1 MDAWAIFISGKTLN
15 EEVKA
20 KVDAISGPRAVGEPG
35 SAHCP
40 SIGERTALTINTS
53 RTFEQRTT
61 GNTGSSNTSAARFQA
76 SKSAA
81 ADSVSLR
88 SVNCLRPAGKQSIA
102 PARLVHSQFLLAC
115 ALSQPEARQRV
126 RRPSDKK
133 INPKTATL
141 LGHECSTKEQTNA
154 GSPESAG
161 LPKRSPV
168 LRNTAWQD

>member
-1 MDAWAIFISGKTLN
+1 LATLLKN
-15 EEVKA
+15 
-20 KVDAISGPRAVGEPG
+20 R
-35 SAHCP
+35 
-40 SIGERTALTINTS
+40 NT
-53 RTFEQRTT
+53 F
-61 GNTGSSNTSAARFQA
+61 AARLQA

-88 SVNCLRPAGKQSIA
+88 SVNCLRAAGKQNVA
-102 PARLVHSQFLLAC
+102 PARLLHSQFLAC

-133 INPKTATL
+133 INPINPKTATL
-141 LGHECSTKEQTNA
+141 GGHECSAKEQTNA